1 MDKNSEKEEKINK
14 IKVTSL
20 DIIVTI
26 HGDKPYYEIKYK
38 EVGENFYHI
47 GYSSYDL
54 GIVLDYKKK
63 YFELI
68 VCENDEDNPDRLQRW
83 SNARRF

>member
-1 MDKNSEKEEKINK
+1 MDKSSEKEEKINK

-38 EVGENFYHI
+38 EVGEN
-47 GYSSYDL
+47 GS
-54 GIVLDYKKK
+54 
-63 YFELI
+63 
-68 VCENDEDNPDRLQRW
+68 
-83 SNARRF
+83 

>member
-68 VCENDEDNPDRLQRW
+68 VCENDEDNP
-83 SNARRF
+83 

>member
-1 MDKNSEKEEKINK
+1 MDKRPEIEEKINK

-20 DIIVTI
+20 DIIVTM
-26 HGDKPYYEIKYK
+26 HGNKLYYEIKYK

-54 GIVLDYKKK
+54 DIVLDYKKK
-63 YFELI
+63 YFDLI
-68 VCENDEDNPDRLQRW
+68 ECDGHWRSGYVGTEFVEDE
-83 SNARRF
+83 